1 MPSTTDP
8 TLAAV
13 FRRTLALYLPAG
25 AALDPAA
32 STPGTNLNAWDWGPG
47 ITLYALQKSFPYV
60 DAALQ
65 QAYFDFFRGWFGEF
79 LDKKPPTPAIN
90 SAILL
95 NVLWLSVHDPAMPL
109 SGEERAFYKNYCLE
123 RVAFYRQHAIK
134 LPGGVFAHTV
144 ATGSPAS
151 KSQVWADNLFM
162 LVLLLAQV
170 AVTEGDRLLFGEMAG
185 QLEMHYRCLSD
196 PATGLLFHGW
206 QALPENSAGGHLNGA
221 FPNGALWGRG
231 NGWAALGAATLL
243 ELAHTPAFGN
253 FKRRIERASLLHFE
267 ALRLHQRPDGFW
279 STLIDRPASYPE
291 TSATAAISAAF
302 LKGNKLGWL
311 SSDFEKAGRRGLAAV
326 RSVINPGGEVAGVSG
341 STPLLDSL
349 AAYEKVP
356 HDRTFTW
363 GQGLGL
369 LVLLET
375 SSQ

>member
-8 TLAAV
+8 ILAAV
-13 FRRTLALYLPAG
+13 FRRTLDLYLPAG
-25 AALDPAA
+25 ATLDP
-32 STPGTNLNAWDWGPG
+32 TPGTHLNAWDWGPG
-47 ITLYALQKSFPYV
+47 ITLYALQKSFPFV

-65 QAYFDFFRGWFGEF
+65 QSYFDFFRRWFGEF
-79 LDKKPPTPAIN
+79 LDKAPPTPAIN

-95 NVLWLSVHDPAMPL
+95 NVLWLAVHDPALPL

-123 RVAFYRQHAIK
+123 RVAFYRQHALK
-134 LPGGVFAHTV
+134 LPSGVFAHTV

-170 AVTEGDRLLFGEMAG
+170 AVTENDRLLFAEMTG
-185 QLEMHYRCLSD
+185 QLEMHYQCLSD
-196 PATGLLFHGW
+196 PETGLLYHGW
-206 QALPENSAGGHLNGA
+206 QALPDNPAGKGDHM
-221 FPNGALWGRG
+221 NGALWGRG

-253 FKRRIERASLLHFE
+253 FKKRIERASLLHFE
-267 ALRLHQRPDGFW
+267 ALRVHQRPDGFW

-302 LKGNKLGWL
+302 LKGVKLGWL
-311 SSDFEKAGRRGLAAV
+311 SSDFEKAGQSGLAAV
-326 RSVINPGGEVAGVSG
+326 RSVTGPGGEVAGVSG
-341 STPLLDSL
+341 STPLLDHL
-349 AAYEKVP
+349 DDYEKVP
-356 HDRTFTW
+356 HDRTFSW

-369 LVLLET
+369 LALLE
-375 SSQ
+375 SRQ